1 MGKVWIAGEMFRK
14 IKNISG
20 PSDTNNKEKK

>member
-1 MGKVWIAGEMFRK
+1 MRKVGIAGEMFRK

-20 PSDTNNKEKK
+20 PSNTNNKEKK